1 MNTKRSRRLLI
12 MVLCAALLVTT
23 MPRASAAA
31 VPAEPE
37 LQYPLLG
44 NGSQGPKVKALQG
57 ALTELGFYAGELDS
71 KFGPGTQ
78 NAVIAF
84 QKMNAV
90 TQTGIADTLTQQRL
104 FEGRPKNASGR
115 AQEVKTLPAV
125 AGLILRPGDRGDAI
139 ALLQQRLKER
149 GYYKGSVDADYGEG
163 TQAAVTAFQR
173 EKGIKADGIAG
184 LITQSLLFAGL
195 DAQSVPQP
203 TVIPETEPTESPAF
217 NAGST
222 EAEAVYPYQ
231 TTTSA
236 SINMRKSAS
245 LSAMRLLTVPE
256 GASIQVLSTSGD
268 FLKARYKDYT
278 GYVLAL
284 YVNIPEQYLE
294 GRVLPITITAR
305 QNYETLAVGAT
316 GSKVRSLQQALTELG
331 FYQGTVDASFGP
343 GTLASLK
350 AFQGKNNLRPTGI
363 ALPEL
368 QELLYEKRPRN
379 AKGSLVY
386 LATLPPIAGYTM
398 QQGDKGD
405 PVLELHSAL
414 RSLGL
419 YKGPIA
425 DTFTSETSAAV
436 RAFQKDHSIKVTG
449 KADSFTML
457 AINTLLNKPQQ
468 PTETAQAVQTPVP
481 GDLPVNPPAGTT
493 LSIGSAG
500 EAVMALQSRLI
511 ALRYLS
517 GKADGAFG
525 TQTALA
531 VTAFQ
536 RKNNLSADGLAGAQT
551 LNALYSAAAKANDYT
566 ASGTSTVP
574 GSTSV
579 SSLRIGDSGIQV
591 KAMQQ
596 RLIALKYLTGSA
608 DGIFGPKSFLAL
620 QAFQSNNKLAADGI
634 AGKQTLAKLNDAKAV
649 AANGLTGTLPTPV
662 PTASPSVTQAP
673 VQSGFTAPRAAEVRN
688 ADWYAE
694 IRSRI
699 RSMPNVVIYD
709 FMSGVHY
716 SIKVFSVGKH
726 ADGEPPTKQDTDIME
741 KTLGYNNWTPRP
753 VWVIFSDGRVYMA
766 STHSH
771 GHEVDHNANNG
782 LTGHICIHFPR
793 DMADAVATGDYAVLH
808 QNAILAGWDLTQS
821 MIR

>member
-12 MVLCAALLVTT
+12 MVLCAALLVTV

-31 VPAEPE
+31 IPAEVE

-44 NGSQGPKVKALQG
+44 NGSEGPKVKALQG
-57 ALTELGFYAGELDS
+57 ALEELGFYAGELDS
-71 KFGPGTQ
+71 KFGTATQ

-84 QKMNAV
+84 QKLNAI
-90 TQTGIADTLTQQRL
+90 TQTGIADPLTQQKV
-104 FEGRPKNASGR
+104 FEGRPNNTSGR
-115 AQEVKTLPAV
+115 AQEVKTLPAI

-139 ALLQQRLKER
+139 AQLQQRLKEL
-149 GYYKGSVDADYGEG
+149 GFYKGSIDADYGEG

-184 LITQSLLFAGL
+184 SVTQSLLFAGL
-195 DAQSVPQP
+195 DAQGVPQP
-203 TVIPETEPTESPAF
+203 TMTPETEPTASPAF
-217 NAGST
+217 NAGNT
-222 EAEAVYPYQ
+222 EGDAVYPYQ

-236 SINMRKSAS
+236 PINMRKSAS
-245 LSAMRLLTVPE
+245 LSAMRLLTVPS
-256 GASIQVLSTSGD
+256 GASIQVLSTSGE
-268 FLKARYKDYT
+268 FLKAQYKDYT

-331 FYQGTVDASFGP
+331 YYRGTIDASFGP
-343 GTLASLK
+343 ATMASLK
-350 AFQGKNNLRPTGI
+350 AFQEKNKLRPTGV

-379 AKGSLVY
+379 AKGNLVY
-386 LATLPPIAGYTM
+386 LATLPPITGYTM

-405 PVLELHSAL
+405 AVLELN
-414 RSLGL
+414 RSLQSLDL
-419 YKGPIA
+419 YKGPIV
-425 DTFTSETSAAV
+425 DTFSSETSAAV

-457 AINTLLNKPQQ
+457 AINTLLDKPQQ
-468 PTETAQAVQTPVP
+468 PSATVPAVQTTAPVSS
-481 GDLPVNPPAGTT
+481 PVIPPANTT
-493 LSIGSAG
+493 LSIGSVG
-500 EAVMALQSRLI
+500 EAVIALQSRLV

-517 GKADGAFG
+517 GTADGVFG
-525 TQTALA
+525 TQTALS

-536 RKNNLSADGLAGAQT
+536 KKNNLSADGLAGAQT
-551 LNALYSAAAKANDYT
+551 LSTLYSAAAKANDYV
-566 ASGTSTVP
+566 ADANSPDPGNTSAA
-574 GSTSV
+574 
-579 SSLRIGDSGIQV
+579 SLRIGDSGSQV

-596 RLIALKYLTGSA
+596 RLISLKYLTGGA

-620 QAFQSNNKLAADGI
+620 QAFQSNNKLAADGV
-634 AGKQTLAKLNDAKAV
+634 AGKQTLAKLSDPKAV
-649 AANGLTGTLPTPV
+649 AANGLTGTLPTPT
-662 PTASPSVTQAP
+662 PTVSPTVTQAP
-673 VQSGFTAPRAAEVRN
+673 VQNSFTAPRASEVRN
-688 ADWYAE
+688 IDWYAE
-694 IRSRI
+694 TRSRI
-699 RSMPNVVIYD
+699 RSMPNVTIYD
-709 FMSGVHY
+709 FMSGAHY

-793 DMADAVATGDYAVLH
+793 DMADAAATGEYAVLH

>member
-1 MNTKRSRRLLI
+1 
-12 MVLCAALLVTT
+12 MVLCAALIVTAL
-23 MPRASAAA
+23 PQASVAT
-31 VPAEPE
+31 VTAEVE

-44 NGSQGPKVKALQG
+44 NGAEGPKVKALQG
-57 ALTELGFYAGELDS
+57 ALKELDFYS
-71 KFGPGTQ
+71 GALDSNFGPGTQ
-78 NAVIAF
+78 QAVIDF
-84 QKMNAV
+84 QKMNAI
-90 TQTGIADTLTQQRL
+90 TQTGLADPLTQQTL
-104 FEGRPKNASGR
+104 FEGKPKNAAGR
-115 AQEVKTLPAV
+115 TTEVKTLPAIP
-125 AGLILRPGDRGDAI
+125 GLILRPGDRGDAI
-139 ALLQQRLKER
+139 VELQQRLNEL
-149 GYYKGSVDADYGEG
+149 GFYKGGIDADYGEG

-184 LITQSLLFAGL
+184 SVTQALLFADL
-195 DAQSVPQP
+195 DTQGIAQP
-203 TVIPETEPTESPAF
+203 TVSPSTEPTASPAF
-217 NAGST
+217 NADST

-245 LSAMRLLTVPE
+245 LSAMRLLTVPT
-256 GASIQVLSTSGD
+256 GATIQVLSTSGD
-268 FLKARYKDYT
+268 FLKAQYKDYT

-305 QNYETLAVGAT
+305 QNYETLAVGT
-316 GSKVRSLQQALTELG
+316 IGDKVRTLQQALTELG
-331 FYQGTVDASFGP
+331 YYQGAIDASFGP
-343 GTLASLK
+343 GTLTSLK
-350 AFQGKNNLRPTGI
+350 AFQEENKLRPTGI

-379 AKGSLVY
+379 AKGNLVY

-405 PVLELHSAL
+405 AVLELHRAL
-414 RSLGL
+414 QFLSL
-419 YKGPIA
+419 YKGPIS

-436 RAFQKDHSIKVTG
+436 RTFQKEHSIKVTG

-457 AINTLLNKPQQ
+457 AINTLRDKPLQ
-468 PTETAQAVQTPVP
+468 PTAATQVIPTAAPNSTPAM
-481 GDLPVNPPAGTT
+481 PPASATM
-493 LSIGSAG
+493 SIGSVG
-500 EAVMALQSRLI
+500 ETVIALQSRLV

-517 GKADGAFG
+517 GTADGVFG

-536 RKNNLSADGLAGAQT
+536 KNNSLSADGLAGALT
-551 LNALYSAAAKANDYT
+551 RNTLYSAAAKANDYI
-566 ASGTSTVP
+566 ASGTSP
-574 GSTSV
+574 DPDSAIITSP
-579 SSLRIGDSGIQV
+579 RIGDSGSEV

-596 RLIALKYLTGSA
+596 RLIALKYLTGGA

-620 QAFQSNNKLAADGI
+620 QAFQSNNKLTADGI
-634 AGKQTLAKLNDAKAV
+634 AGKLTLAKLSDPKAV
-649 AANGLTGTLPTPV
+649 AASGLTGALPTPT
-662 PTASPSVTQAP
+662 PTPSPTVTQAP
-673 VQSGFTAPRAAEVRN
+673 VQSSFTAPHASEVRK
-688 ADWYAE
+688 ADWYGE
-694 IRSRI
+694 IRGRI
-699 RSMPNVVIYD
+699 RSMPNVTIYD
-709 FMSGVHY
+709 FMSGAHY
-716 SIKVFSVGKH
+716 NIKVFSVGKH
-726 ADGEPPTKQDTDIME
+726 ADGEPPTKQDTDTME
-741 KTLGYNNWTPRP
+741 KVLGYNNWTPRP

-793 DMADAVATGDYAVLH
+793 DMADAIATGQYAVAH

>member
-12 MVLCAALLVTT
+12 MVLCAALLVTAL
-23 MPRASAAA
+23 PRASAAA
-31 VPAEPE
+31 IPTEVE

-44 NGSQGPKVKALQG
+44 NGSEGLKVKALQG
-57 ALTELGFYAGELDS
+57 ALKELGFYTGELDS
-71 KFGPGTQ
+71 KFGTGTQ
-78 NAVIAF
+78 KAVIEF
-84 QKMNAV
+84 QKLNAI
-90 TQTGIADTLTQQRL
+90 TQTGIADPLTQQMI
-104 FEGRPKNASGR
+104 FEGKPKNASGH
-115 AQEVKTLPAV
+115 AQEVKTLPAI

-139 ALLQQRLKER
+139 AQLQQRLKEL
-149 GYYKGSVDADYGEG
+149 GFYKGSIDADYGEG

-173 EKGIKADGIAG
+173 EKGIKDDGIAG
-184 LITQSLLFAGL
+184 SVTQSLLFAGL
-195 DAQSVPQP
+195 DTQGVTQP
-203 TVIPETEPTESPAF
+203 TVAPDSEPTESPAF
-217 NAGST
+217 NADSSEG
-222 EAEAVYPYQ
+222 EAVYPYQ
-231 TTTSA
+231 TSTSA

-245 LSAMRLLTVPE
+245 LSAMRLLTVPS
-256 GASIQVLSTSGD
+256 GASIQVLSTSGE
-268 FLKARYKDYT
+268 FLKVRYEDYT

-305 QNYETLAVGAT
+305 QNYETLAVGAI
-316 GSKVRSLQQALTELG
+316 GDKVRTLQQALTELG
-331 FYQGTVDASFGP
+331 YYQGTIDASFGP

-350 AFQGKNNLRPTGI
+350 AFQEKNKLRPTGI

-379 AKGSLVY
+379 AKGNLVY

-405 PVLELHSAL
+405 AVLELHRAL
-414 RSLGL
+414 QSLGL

-425 DTFTSETSAAV
+425 DTFSSETSAAV

-457 AINTLLNKPQQ
+457 AINTLWDKPQQ
-468 PTETAQAVQTPVP
+468 PTATAQAIQTVAPGGSPV
-481 GDLPVNPPAGTT
+481 DSPASTT
-493 LSIGSAG
+493 LSIGSVG
-500 EAVMALQSRLI
+500 EAVIALQSRLVS
-511 ALRYLS
+511 LRYLS
-517 GKADGAFG
+517 GAADGVFG

-531 VTAFQ
+531 ITAFQ
-536 RKNNLSADGLAGAQT
+536 KNNSLSADGLAGAQT
-551 LNALYSAAAKANDYT
+551 LNALYSAAAKANDYV
-566 ASGTSTVP
+566 A
-574 GSTSV
+574 GSTSTDPDSAV
-579 SSLRIGDSGIQV
+579 ATGLRIGDSGSQV

-596 RLIALKYLTGSA
+596 KLIALKYLTGGA

-634 AGKQTLAKLNDAKAV
+634 AGKQTLAKLSDPKAV
-649 AANGLTGTLPTPV
+649 AANGLTGALPTPA
-662 PTASPSVTQAP
+662 PTVSPTVTQAP
-673 VQSGFTAPRAAEVRN
+673 VQSGFTAPRASEVRN

-699 RSMPNVVIYD
+699 RSMPNVTIYD
-709 FMSGVHY
+709 FMSGAHY

-726 ADGEPPTKQDTDIME
+726 ADGEPPTKQDTDTME
-741 KTLGYNNWTPRP
+741 KALGYNNWTPRP

-793 DMADAVATGDYAVLH
+793 DMADAIATGEYAVLH
-808 QNAILAGWDLTQS
+808 QNTILAGWDLTQS